1 MKIIQNIHDDRHFDS
16 QTESKLFRMS
26 TGCQTDKQTVRHTD
40 IQTVRR
46 ADRQKV
52 RQTEKQGNLRGHS
65 CLLCVNRIL

>member
-40 IQTVRR
+40 S
-46 ADRQKV
+46 QKG
-52 RQTEKQGNLRGHS
+52 RQTKSQT
-65 CLLCVNRIL
+65 NRKAG